1 MRSFQSHANREVQ
14 MGSFK
19 HPRVFHPLDLEV
31 IDLVYEAAWAKIE
44 ALDPFR
50 DRERDEDLAKVLRKL
65 VMDQTRTG
73 TERIEFDTLYDK
85 VLANLDKVLADT
97 PETWFMFTS
106 PHSFKHTPPR

>member
-1 MRSFQSHANREVQ
+1 MEVQ

-19 HPRVFHPLDLEV
+19 HPRVFHPIDLEV
-31 IDLVYEAAWAKIE
+31 IDLVYKASWAKME

-50 DRERDEDLAKVLRKL
+50 DRARDEDRAEALRIL
-65 VMDQTRTG
+65 VMEQARTS

-85 VLANLDKVLADT
+85 VLANLDKVLADM